1 MTGLCGREQARGTL
15 RLSAKWGDQG
25 ACVSGFTV
33 FPVTGGAVP
42 VVATRGGKSASSSPS
57 PRRAPGMGLFWQ
69 RRPGVSAAAGQA
81 PGSNQRPSS
90 QLADGCRCSV
100 C

>member
-1 MTGLCGREQARGTL
+1 MTGLCGREQARGTP

-42 VVATRGGKSASSSPS
+42 VVAARGRKSASSSPS
-57 PRRAPGMGLFWQ
+57 TRRAPGTGLFWQ
-69 RRPGVSAAAGQA
+69 RRPGVSSAAG
-81 PGSNQRPSS
+81 
-90 QLADGCRCSV
+90 
-100 C
+100 